1 MRLSKNQISLL
12 SKNIVSH
19 LTNQKMIKPL
29 IEKEK
34 LISLIENIF
43 TEDLMA
49 EEALNQEIREI
60 MKAYAGQID
69 KGEIDYNRMF
79 QMIKQK
85 LAKERNLIL

>member
-1 MRLSKNQISLL
+1 
-12 SKNIVSH
+12 
-19 LTNQKMIKPL
+19 MIKPL

-43 TEDLMA
+43 TADLMA

-60 MKAYAGQID
+60 MKTYADQID
-69 KGEIDYNRMF
+69 KGDIDYNRMF

-85 LAKERNLIL
+85 LAKERNLTL